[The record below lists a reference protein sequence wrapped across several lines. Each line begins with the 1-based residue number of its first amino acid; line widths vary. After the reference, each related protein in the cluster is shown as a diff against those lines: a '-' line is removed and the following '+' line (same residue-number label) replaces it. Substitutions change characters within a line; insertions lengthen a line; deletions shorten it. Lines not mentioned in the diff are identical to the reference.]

1 MTLADSLLLGEIYYG
16 PKEGSITLRAW
27 RAAGGEMDSS
37 HNITTR
43 DMEAYW
49 PWLLDSKDDV
59 LGNIELKYMAMKAG
73 DLTLDDI
80 WHYVNAIEP
89 AENESAW
96 RQSVRKSR
104 LP

>member
-16 PKEGSITLRAW
+16 PKKGSITLRAW
-27 RAAGGEMDSS
+27 RAAGGEMDAS

-43 DMEAYW
+43 DMESYW

-59 LGNIELKYMAMKAG
+59 LGNIELKYRAMMAG

-89 AENESAW
+89 AENESPW
-96 RQSVRKSR
+96 NQSVRKSR
-104 LP
+104 LS

>member
-1 MTLADSLLLGEIYYG
+1 MRLSDSLLLGEIYYG

-37 HNITTR
+37 HNITTH

-59 LGNIELKYMAMKAG
+59 LGNIELKYRAMMAG
-73 DLTLDDI
+73 DLKLDDI
-80 WHYVNAIEP
+80 WHYVASLEP

-96 RQSVRKSR
+96 GQSIRKSR
-104 LP
+104 LS